1 MAVDVAVDGTDALAH
16 LALTRYDVVV
26 LDRDLPG
33 VHGDEVCRQIVA
45 AGGEG
50 GVEEWEPFDLAEIT
64 GNVVL
69 ARRED
74 AEHRGIEIST
84 ALSAAT
90 ARGDPRLAESLVV
103 NLVDNAI
110 RYNVT
115 GGRVEISTVSIAG
128 RATLRV
134 GNTGAVIPPGQVG
147 RLFEPFQRL
156 SGQRTGNGD
165 GYGLGLAIVRAIA
178 DAHGATVTPRARPEG
193 GLDLEVSFPGKPVGA
208 LPGAV
213 AASAGE

>member
-1 MAVDVAVDGTDALAH
+1 MRWRTWRSPATTSWCWTGTCPGCTA
-16 LALTRYDVVV
+16 TR
-26 LDRDLPG
+26 
-33 VHGDEVCRQIVA
+33 
-45 AGGEG
+45 
-50 GVEEWEPFDLAEIT
+50 
-64 GNVVL
+64 
-69 ARRED
+69 
-74 AEHRGIEIST
+74 S
-84 ALSAAT
+84 
-90 ARGDPRLAESLVV
+90 
-103 NLVDNAI
+103 
-110 RYNVT
+110 
-115 GGRVEISTVSIAG
+115 AG
-128 RATLRV
+128 RSWLRV